1 MKDALVEKLQDFK
14 DWLKDLRWRISHRK
28 EFVDPNLRMR
38 RKVLRDRIMTSKN
51 EQDNRILE
59 DITGFMFGIL
69 LIWSVLMVAS
79 MVVIKIVGVETSFS
93 LVTVLP
99 CGLWSVSLLC
109 AIAYSIVR
117 DHKYYIADFPEQ
129 LNLSC
134 ILLLLISFWPAV
146 LVSYICL
153 CRTRRQVYYEDY
165 LQIREQ
171 QRRETYL
178 AKLSDEERFSTEAEE
193 QIRERDRE
201 QFLHQETCD
210 RERLGRNIANDR
222 AEVLELQRS
231 LRSRCA
237 TIRQWQRALCEQP
250 ESELNHEYLKQ
261 NIARDRAEVVKLQ
274 KRLRFRCKTIRQWQ
288 HALTVRD
295 DLDPKIIQNIEAG
308 AGRLRKLPE
317 VVKISYIHNRIM
329 IELQITYVDK
339 ISRRLLGDF
348 IIEVTPSEIIC
359 EPLSFGLR
367 ANARRKFPY
376 LVSEEFLAEII
387 SRNSV
392 RDGFTLGFVQGFI
405 DEFRQEIERYIPR
418 EDFYRYFVP
427 IIETQKNAE
436 L

>member
-1 MKDALVEKLQDFK
+1 MKNAIVEKMQDFE
-14 DWLKDLRWRISHRK
+14 DWLKDLRRRMSHRK
-28 EFVDPNLRMR
+28 DFVDPNLRMR
-38 RKVLRDRIMTSKN
+38 KKVLRDRIMTS
-51 EQDNRILE
+51 QDKQDDRALR
-59 DITGFMFGIL
+59 DVTGFMFRTL
-69 LIWSVLMVAS
+69 LIWSVLMVTS
-79 MVVIKIVGVETSFS
+79 MVVIKIVGVETSKS

-99 CGLWSVSLLC
+99 CGLWSISLLY
-109 AIAYSIVR
+109 AIAYLIVR
-117 DHKYYIADFPEQ
+117 DRKYYLADFPEQ
-129 LNLSC
+129 LNLGR

-165 LQIREQ
+165 LQIIEQ
-171 QRRETYL
+171 QRQEAYL
-178 AKLSDEERFSTEAEE
+178 AKLSDEERFSPEAEE

-210 RERLGRNIANDR
+210 RERLRRNIANDR
-222 AEVLELQRS
+222 AEVVKLQRR

-237 TIRQWQRALCEQP
+237 TIRQWQHALREQP

-288 HALTVRD
+288 HALTFRD
-295 DLDPKIIQNIEAG
+295 DLDPKVIQNIEAG
-308 AGRLRKLPE
+308 ASKLREIPE
-317 VVKISYIHNRIM
+317 VVQISYIHNRIM

-339 ISRRLLGDF
+339 ISWRLLGDF

-405 DEFRQEIERYIPR
+405 DEFQQEIERYIPR
-418 EDFYRYFVP
+418 EDFYRYFMP

>member
-1 MKDALVEKLQDFK
+1 MKNAIVEKLQDFK

-38 RKVLRDRIMTSKN
+38 KKVLRDHIMTPQNK
-51 EQDNRILE
+51 QDDRALR

-165 LQIREQ
+165 LQIRGQ
-171 QRRETYL
+171 QRREADL
-178 AKLSDEERFSTEAEE
+178 AKLSDAERFSPEAEE
-193 QIRERDRE
+193 RIRKRDRE
-201 QFLHQETCD
+201 QFLHQQACD
-210 RERLGRNIANDR
+210 RERLKQNMASDR
-222 AEVLELQRS
+222 AEIIKLQKS
-231 LRSRCA
+231 LKLRCE
-237 TIRQWQRALCEQP
+237 TIRQWQHHLIEYP
-250 ESELNHEYLKQ
+250 ELDREYLKQ
-261 NIARDRAEVVKLQ
+261 NIARDRAQVVKLQ
-274 KRLRFRCKTIRQWQ
+274 KQLKFRRDTVRQWQ
-288 HALTVRD
+288 HALAQHPE
-295 DLDPKIIQNIEAG
+295 LDPEIIKNIEAG
-308 AGRLRKLPE
+308 AGKLCEIPE

-329 IELQITYVDK
+329 IELRIAYVDK

-348 IIEVTPSEIIC
+348 IMEVTPSRIIC
-359 EPLSFGLR
+359 EPLGFGLT
-367 ANARRKFPY
+367 ANARREFPY

-405 DEFRQEIERYIPR
+405 DEFQQEIERYIPR